1 MKNFALVFSLL
12 VFTLVACKEKPKDGT
27 GEIDFIDDE
36 LSTLI
41 NKDAKV
47 ETIAEGFEW
56 SEGPVWIEKQ
66 QMLLFSDVPKN
77 TIYKWTEAK
86 GKEVYLTPSGYTASE
101 QRGGETGSNG
111 LTLSP
116 EGKLL
121 LCQHGDRRIAMMDAP
136 LDAPKPN
143 FIVLASDY
151 GGKKFNSPNDLIARS
166 NGDIFFTDPP
176 YGLEQNMAD
185 PKKEIKF
192 QGVYKVDKFGR
203 VTLLID
209 SIARPNGIGL
219 TPDEKTLIVANSDE
233 QKKIWYAYD
242 LGPKDSIVRSRIF
255 FDASKEKGIGACDG
269 FKIDKQGNMYASGP
283 GGIWIF
289 NKNGKVLGKI
299 KINGVPASN
308 CALTTDEKTLF
319 ITADPF
325 VLRVKLR

>member
-1 MKNFALVFSLL
+1 MKNFALVFSLVVL
-12 VFTLVACKEKPKDGT
+12 TLVACKEKPKDGT
-27 GEIDFIDDE
+27 GEIEFIDNE

-151 GGKKFNSPNDLIARS
+151 EGKKFNSPNDLVARS

-185 PKKEIKF
+185 PKKEIPF

-209 SIARPNGIGL
+209 SIARPNGIAL

-242 LGPKDSIVRSRIF
+242 LGPKDSIVRSGIF

-269 FKIDKQGNMYASGP
+269 FKIDKQGNVYASGP

-289 NKNGKVLGKI
+289 NKTGKVLGKI
-299 KINGVPASN
+299 KVNGVPASN
-308 CALTTDEKTLF
+308 CALTPDEKTLF
-319 ITADPF
+319 ITADSF

>member
-1 MKNFALVFSLL
+1 
-12 VFTLVACKEKPKDGT
+12 
-27 GEIDFIDDE
+27 
-36 LSTLI
+36 
-41 NKDAKV
+41 
-47 ETIAEGFEW
+47 
-56 SEGPVWIEKQ
+56 
-66 QMLLFSDVPKN
+66 
-77 TIYKWTEAK
+77 
-86 GKEVYLTPSGYTASE
+86 
-101 QRGGETGSNG
+101 
-111 LTLSP
+111 
-116 EGKLL
+116 
-121 LCQHGDRRIAMMDAP
+121 
-136 LDAPKPN
+136 
-143 FIVLASDY
+143 VLASDY

-299 KINGVPASN
+299 KVNGVPASN
-308 CALTTDEKTLF
+308 CALTQDEKTLF
-319 ITADPF
+319 ITADSF